1 MRADSSE
8 APTEA
13 ARPAAAVVRAPE
25 EASAVK
31 TIDRAALVLRC
42 LAEGSP
48 EGSRLSDV
56 AARSGLGKATV
67 HRLLTALVQVGFA
80 DRSEAG
86 KLYRLGY
93 ALFALGATARRFE
106 VVELARPSL
115 LRLAAETEDTV
126 FLSIRDGDEALCAD
140 RCTGAYPIKT
150 LTLNLGDRRPLGVG
164 AGSLALLAFQ
174 DDAEVARVL
183 AANAA
188 ARAAYPAFGPEALQD
203 LIARARRQ
211 GYAFNDGRIVGAMM
225 ALGVP
230 VFGPDGRVA
239 AALSIAAIR
248 ERMRAPRVREL
259 AALLQREAQALGRLL
274 QLRTEEGIPRS

>member
-1 MRADSSE
+1 MHAGSSE
-8 APTEA
+8 APVAAAPAAVA
-13 ARPAAAVVRAPE
+13 ARPAE

-42 LAEGSP
+42 LAEGGS

-67 HRLLTALVQVGFA
+67 HRLLTALVQVGFV

-93 ALFALGATARRFE
+93 ALFALGTTARRFE
-106 VVELARPSL
+106 VVELARPAL

-140 RCTGAYPIKT
+140 RCTGAFPIKT

-174 DDAEVARVL
+174 DDAEVERVL

-188 ARAAYPAFGPEALQD
+188 ARAAYPAFGPEELRT
-203 LIARARRQ
+203 LIAQARRQ

-248 ERMRAPRVREL
+248 ERMRAPRIREL

-274 QLRTEEGIPRS
+274 QLRTEEGNPRP

>member
-1 MRADSSE
+1 MHAGSSE
-8 APTEA
+8 APVA
-13 ARPAAAVVRAPE
+13 AAPAAVTARAPE

-42 LAEGSP
+42 LAEGGS

-67 HRLLTALVQVGFA
+67 HRLLTALVQVGFV

-93 ALFALGATARRFE
+93 ALFALGTTARRFE
-106 VVELARPSL
+106 VVELARPAL

-174 DDAEVARVL
+174 DDPEVERVL

-188 ARAAYPAFGPEALQD
+188 ARAAYPAFGPEALQG
-203 LIARARRQ
+203 LIAQARRQ

-248 ERMRAPRVREL
+248 ERMRAPRIREL

-274 QLRTEEGIPRS
+274 QLRTEEGNPRP